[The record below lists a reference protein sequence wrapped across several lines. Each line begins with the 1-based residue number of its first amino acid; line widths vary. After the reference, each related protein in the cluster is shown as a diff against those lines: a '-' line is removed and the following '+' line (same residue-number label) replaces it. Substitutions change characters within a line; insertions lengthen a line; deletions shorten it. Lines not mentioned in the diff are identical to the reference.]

1 MQSFAVQKA
10 MAMHAAEQRLQHEE
24 RETRE
29 RPPDSVNYML
39 DRYSGEQ
46 LMNFTPYA
54 TMLEAKT
61 VY

>member
-10 MAMHAAEQRLQHEE
+10 MAMHAAEQRLHEE

-29 RPPDSVNYML
+29 RPPDSVSFML